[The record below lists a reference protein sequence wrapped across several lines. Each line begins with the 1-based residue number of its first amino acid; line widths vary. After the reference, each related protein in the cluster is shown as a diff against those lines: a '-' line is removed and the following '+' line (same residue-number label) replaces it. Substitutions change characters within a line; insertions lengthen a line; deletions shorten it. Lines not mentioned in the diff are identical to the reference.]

1 MQFFLI
7 LLTSLLAVF
16 TSCSSQSKNELI
28 QGTWKISETWNMNDA
43 KKFEKN
49 KKIDP
54 LYAVI
59 HNDMIILTSFYKN
72 EVESYRYKI
81 LNDSKLIVFSSNQDS
96 IPIKINELSNQNLEV
111 ELSIFGKVKWRFE
124 RIAL

>member
-1 MQFFLI
+1 
-7 LLTSLLAVF
+7 
-16 TSCSSQSKNELI
+16 
-28 QGTWKISETWNMNDA
+28 MNDA